1 MYQDLFETFISVE
14 TPPFSGNKFTHSN
27 PDWQD
32 GTNEKFNEWALGQFG
47 LKDLDSD
54 EDVEV
59 PVNMQKA
66 KDISFEINKRGHF
79 ILPPMSDF
87 RYARDRQRVVRGYI
101 GAVYSELIDF
111 LFLFLFSYIMAGKF
125 TGSKTS
131 SFPFVLAAKEDQN
144 IISPESVPE
153 NFTLSDPDHLD
164 IPQINSLYN
173 HWLDRQRKG
182 LPPFVVINPG
192 PLHAHLVKKSSTVKQ
207 GKKKEIY
214 VPVRSDDESVK
225 DSDDGNSDAADFG
238 KNGEC
243 AEDEQDEDDDRQP
256 EDGEENTKVV
266 KRGPPKKRNVKPT
279 YDRDG
284 RQANALAG
292 PSNQRKTGRKDRVV
306 EEIPIPVKLG
316 PPTTKRK
323 PNTKKVTVLMPSV
336 GSLVSYKI

>member
-1 MYQDLFETFISVE
+1 MDRISRCFSKLSLVIFCIKTFSKCLSVSRLL
-14 TPPFSGNKFTHSN
+14 PFPG
-27 PDWQD
+27 
-32 GTNEKFNEWALGQFG
+32 
-47 LKDLDSD
+47 
-54 EDVEV
+54 
-59 PVNMQKA
+59 
-66 KDISFEINKRGHF
+66 IN
-79 ILPPMSDF
+79 LPI

-111 LFLFLFSYIMAGKF
+111 LFLFLFSYIMEGNF

-131 SFPFVLAAKEDQN
+131 SFPFGLVAKEDQN

-153 NFTLSDPDHLD
+153 NFMLSDPDHLD
-164 IPQINSLYN
+164 IPQINLLYD

-182 LPPFVVINPG
+182 LPPFVVINPS

-207 GKKKEIY
+207 GKKKKIY

-243 AEDEQDEDDDRQP
+243 AEDEQDDEDDDRQP

-266 KRGPPKKRNVKPT
+266 KQGPPKKRNAKPT
-279 YDRDG
+279 YDKDG
-284 RQANALAG
+284 RQPNALAG
-292 PSNQRKTGRKDRVV
+292 SSNQSKTGGKEHAV

-316 PPTTKRK
+316 PPTTKGK
-323 PNTKKVTVLMPSV
+323 PNGKTSKKVDISQSSPGPSTQKVTVLMPSV
-336 GSLVSYKI
+336 GSLVSYKN